1 MWLNPSG
8 TIIYQYRNYMNT
20 KFFFIALLLAIF
32 MPAPTLQAAATLKI
46 GGQTVTSTNPI
57 EGVTVSSNS
66 ERTTLT
72 LTNCHVKGSAVGIEY
87 SYSQD
92 GVSGPAALSLLIIVN
107 GICTVESTAGYGFSS
122 NQEVLVMG
130 GGSLYVKGTVGVNLI
145 GAATGAMMVADG
157 VELTCE
163 GTNGA
168 GIKGLTYQKTKVTV
182 GYYKSLAVRGSAT
195 SLIAKGVG
203 KAIEDISDL
212 ILYDGAAVK
221 HPSDIEF
228 ADHALVTTDWVHITA
243 TGLPIDAE
251 RFPDATLRGIVTSR
265 YDIHADGYLSRYE
278 RSQVTVMDVAHTISA
293 QPEIFDM
300 TGVNYFTN
308 LTSLN
313 INLNHLTTP
322 LDIRALT
329 KLENLECYACLLTT
343 TIDLSHCPQLKTLDV
358 CSNNFTELD
367 LSANTKLTSLKANRS
382 YIKNLD
388 VSTCPDLEVL
398 EYQDDNLRSP
408 LESVNVTGCTKL
420 TRLLCKNSRLTALDV
435 SSCTALQYLN
445 CSDASIT
452 SLNVSNCKELIQ
464 IACNKNSIS
473 GELDLTGF
481 SKLHY
486 LYCQDNSLTSLK
498 LGGCTSLD
506 ILFCENNR
514 LTALDIDP
522 DNTQLSRLTCS
533 GNALTAL
540 DVSGKELKV
549 LRCEYCTSLKTLD
562 ISNNK
567 LYDDGTYFVGG
578 AFSIA
583 GCTALEEIRCQQN
596 TFSGEELDKLIADL
610 PTAATQP
617 APLYLVSDAD
627 GEQNAC
633 TAGQALA
640 IFLKGWLPL
649 RLVDG
654 EWQLIPFERDVNG
667 DGLFDSADAVEVVN
681 HLLGQPT
688 SDDFNSR
695 LADADGDGRISIADV
710 ATIVSALLPA
720 ATE

>member
-1 MWLNPSG
+1 
-8 TIIYQYRNYMNT
+8 MNT
-20 KFFFIALLLAIF
+20 KSFFIALLLAIL
-32 MPAPTLQAAATLKI
+32 MPAATAHAGVTLTI
-46 GGQTVTSTNPI
+46 GGQTVTSSNPI

-66 ERTTLT
+66 TITTLT
-72 LTNCHVKGSAVGIEY
+72 LTNCHVKASAVGIGY

-92 GVSGPAALSLLIIVN
+92 GVSSPATMPLYIVVN
-107 GICTVESTAGYGFSS
+107 GICTIESTAGYGFSCDQDVYVS
-122 NQEVLVMG
+122 G
-130 GGSLYVKGTVGVNLI
+130 SGSLYVKGTVGVNLI
-145 GAATGAMMVADG
+145 GAATGSMMVADG
-157 VELTCE
+157 VELICE
-163 GTNGA
+163 GSSGA

-212 ILYDGAAVK
+212 TLYDGAAVK

-243 TGLPIDAE
+243 SGLPIDTE
-251 RFPDATLRGIVTSR
+251 SFPDETFRSIVTSR
-265 YDIHADGYLSRYE
+265 YDIHADGFLSRYE
-278 RSQVTVMDVAHTISA
+278 CSLVTTMNVAHSISA
-293 QPEIFDM
+293 DPEIFDM
-300 TGVNYFTN
+300 TGVNYFTK

-313 INLNHLTTP
+313 INFNHLTTP
-322 LDIRALT
+322 LDITALT
-329 KLENLECYACLLTT
+329 KLENLECYACLLTS

-358 CSNNFTELD
+358 CSNRFTELD

-420 TRLLCKNSRLTALDV
+420 IRLLCKNSRLTALDV

-452 SLNVSNCKELIQ
+452 SLDVSNCKELIQ
-464 IACNKNSIS
+464 IACNNNSIS

-481 SKLHY
+481 LKLHY

-540 DVSGKELKV
+540 DVSGKSLTV
-549 LRCEYCTSLKTLD
+549 LRCVNCTSLKTLD

-567 LYDDGTYFVGG
+567 LFSNNTYFVGG
-578 AFSIA
+578 AFTIA

-596 TFSGEELDKLIADL
+596 TFSGEELDKLITDL

-627 GEQNAC
+627 GEQNVC
-633 TAGQALA
+633 TAEQALA
-640 IFLKGWLPL
+640 IFLKGWQPL

-667 DGLFDSADAVEVVN
+667 DGVFDSADVVEVVS

-688 SDDFNSR
+688 SEHFNVR

-710 ATIVSALLPA
+710 TAIVSTLLPA

>member
-1 MWLNPSG
+1 MWLNPSE

-20 KFFFIALLLAIF
+20 KYFFIALLLAIF

-92 GVSGPAALSLLIIVN
+92 GVSGPAALPLLIIVN

-212 ILYDGAAVK
+212 TLYDGAAVK

-358 CSNNFTELD
+358 CSNRFTELD

-420 TRLLCKNSRLTALDV
+420 IRLLCKNSRLTALDV

-486 LYCQDNSLTSLK
+486 LDCQDNSLTSLK

-514 LTALDIDP
+514 LTALEIDP

-533 GNALTAL
+533 GNPLTAL
-540 DVSGKELKV
+540 DV
-549 LRCEYCTSLKTLD
+549 
-562 ISNNK
+562 
-567 LYDDGTYFVGG
+567 VGG

-640 IFLKGWLPL
+640 IFLKGWQPL
-649 RLVDG
+649 RLVGG

-667 DGLFDSADAVEVVN
+667 DGVFDSADAVEVVN